1 MRFAKHCFLLL
12 FTLQTVSQ
20 LFGFVCVY
28 THIFKMQDTRVSNNE
43 APVCVSY

>member
-20 LFGFVCVY
+20 LFGFVY